1 MGALQG
7 TQDLA
12 LLREKIARIENR
24 PLLAPGA
31 AALSFSGSKDTLN
44 APPGLLHEIFCIDMR
59 DAGTGLGFALGQ
71 ARGLIKGPRRA
82 LLYVQ
87 LLHEAQE
94 VGFPYAPGLVGF
106 GLAPDDLVFCRVRT
120 VAQLLWAVEE
130 AVGCPAIAGVIADV
144 QGHPKLLD
152 FTASRRLSLRAANGG
167 ASVFLL
173 RYGEGREASAASLR
187 WQVTPRAS
195 GSDPHDDAAPGAA
208 RFLVRLE
215 KGHLGDGFSGLDRGW
230 LVEWTQNGFER
241 IIERRRPLAVPG
253 HGPPLSV
260 PAPAALGNRLA
271 QTA

>member
-7 TQDLA
+7 RPDLA
-12 LLREKIARIENR
+12 HLRETIARIENR

-31 AALSFSGSKDTLN
+31 SALAHGGVRAGLR
-44 APPGLLHEIFCIDMR
+44 APPGLVHEIFCADLR

-71 ARGLIKGPRRA
+71 ARGLMEGQRPA
-82 LLYVQ
+82 LLYVH

-94 VGFPYAPGLVGF
+94 AGFPYAPGLAAF
-106 GLAPDDLVFCRVRT
+106 GIAPADLVFCRVRS
-120 VAQLLWAVEE
+120 VAELLWAVEE

-195 GSDPHDDAAPGAA
+195 GADPYDDAAPGAA

-215 KGHLGDGFSGLDRGW
+215 KGHLGEGFSGLDRGW

-241 IIERRRPLAVPG
+241 ITERRRPLAVPG
-253 HGPPLSV
+253 ARPPISV
-260 PAPAALGNRLA
+260 PAPAALGDRLA